1 MPTGVIKFF
10 NPDDGYG
17 VVASNYDNEEIFFHY
32 SEFRNPT
39 TLNSQL
45 QAGDQVTYQIAVTE
59 NGIEAI
65 NLQKLKIKNLVTTF
79 KRQENANL
87 S

>member
-17 VVASNYDNEEIFFHY
+17 VVASNYDNEEIFFPY